1 MDNNE
6 RLAGIIAEKL
16 VQQGLLKNAD
26 DTVFKR
32 KLAKGELK
40 DHDWKFLL
48 ESSLEAS
55 IGNTQ
60 DEIANNVETDEAE

>member
-48 ESSLEAS
+48 EGT
-55 IGNTQ
+55 IGDTQ
-60 DEIANNVETDEAE
+60 DEIANNVEIDEAE